1 MLFKQRY
8 LYTILF
14 ILYLLDAIYWYGDI
28 QNIEFITDLS
38 IFWFLTAFIGFA
50 CSYYLLYK
58 TDIKHKAIL
67 NIVIT
72 IGVLI
77 NLVLIFLWYILKDFG
92 F

>member
-1 MLFKQRY
+1 MVIKRKQ
-8 LYTILF
+8 LYF
-14 ILYLLDAIYWYGDI
+14 ILIVLPVLDVIYWYGDF

-50 CSYYLLYK
+50 FSYYLLYK

-72 IGVLI
+72 IGLVINFSLI
-77 NLVLIFLWYILKDFG
+77 SLWYMFKDFG